1 MSFVLHQP
9 AAPLR
14 TLVQSIWSAD
24 MDEPDTVMPGL
35 IAPDAHVEFVFHLG
49 ARSAMQRMGTS
60 TWERLPRTML
70 YAQRSCCV
78 RLRSVEAGSM
88 VAFRTS
94 AVVAGVI
101 LGRPMHDLWDQ
112 PMALRELCGASI
124 EDLADQLV
132 PLTTSSRF
140 ERVEDWL
147 RQRLI
152 PWDGDQARIERLH
165 EQLVWRSNGAPIE
178 RFVKSIGASQR
189 SLRRWIGES
198 AGIAPKQLELSGRIL
213 RSCAALREQPDLTIT
228 AIAHRL
234 GFSDQAAFANAF
246 HAQTAMTP
254 SAFRAEPLVFYERG
268 PS

>member
-24 MDEPDTVMPGL
+24 LDGPDTLMPGL

-49 ARSAMQRMGTS
+49 ARSAMQRMGTP
-60 TWERLPRTML
+60 TWERLPRAML
-70 YAQRSCCV
+70 YGQRSCCV
-78 RLRSVEAGSM
+78 RLRSVDAGSM

-101 LGRPMHDLWDQ
+101 LGQPMHELWDQ
-112 PMALRELCGASI
+112 PVALRDLCGASI
-124 EDLADQLV
+124 EDIADQLM
-132 PLTTSSRF
+132 PLSTSARF
-140 ERVEDWL
+140 ELVEHWL
-147 RQRLI
+147 RQRLV
-152 PWDGDQARIERLH
+152 PWDGDQARMERLH
-165 EQLVWRSNGAPIE
+165 EQLVWRSNGASIE
-178 RFVKSIGASQR
+178 QVAASIGTSMR

-213 RSCAALREQPDLTIT
+213 RSCAALHERPDVTIT
-228 AIAHRL
+228 AIAHQL
-234 GFSDQAAFANAF
+234 GFSDHAAFANAF

-254 SAFRAEPLVFYERG
+254 SAFRSEPLVFYERG
-268 PS
+268 PG